1 MGEQLGLHTIS
12 CTLRPGQDT
21 RVDSVGVLP
30 ASTTTTVA
38 VQSSPIAYGASPSLT
53 AEVAQTGSK
62 AKLGGTVAFSL
73 DGTTVS
79 APVQAGKA
87 KVDLPPAFAIG
98 ARTVT
103 ATFTPD
109 VKNLAPSQASTS
121 LSVVRDST
129 TTMAHA
135 VYRDARQRLVGKAR
149 VVAAHEA
156 AVAGAVRL
164 VLKRDGVRIRV
175 AKVGLNQFGK
185 AKKVFR
191 NVTKAGHYTVLTRYL
206 GSPTFKRSADRA
218 RVTV

>member
-1 MGEQLGLHTIS
+1 MHPPARTGHPRRLGG
-12 CTLRPGQDT
+12 CAPG
-21 RVDSVGVLP
+21 VDHDDGCG
-30 ASTTTTVA
+30 AVA
-38 VQSSPIAYGASPSLT
+38 PIAYGASPSLT
-53 AEVAQTGSK
+53 AQVAQAENN

-73 DGTTVS
+73 DGTAVS

-87 KVDLPPAFAIG
+87 KVDLPPAFTIG

-109 VKNLAPSQASTS
+109 VKNLAPSQATTS

-135 VYRDARQRLVGKAR
+135 VYRDARRRLVGKAR

-185 AKKVFR
+185 AKKVFET
-191 NVTKAGHYTVLTRYL
+191 VTKPGHYT
-206 GSPTFKRSADRA
+206 GSPPPRLTDVQAVGRPC